1 MVALRSLVLLCA
13 APSALSAPSGKNGT
27 VGGLEV
33 YGRLAR
39 EFDYDLF
46 RAAAQKT
53 AATETY
59 ASVPTHPHCD
69 AGGSGP
75 VVLSA
80 VTGARTALFPGGI
93 TQRSAPDFASAVSKL
108 AGSASGPGE
117 VAASALR
124 TQALQTGMGLV
135 QTMASA
141 VAHVVPPLIPP
152 PVWANSPLPC
162 APMVSGHNCFGAVL
176 HPITMADFLVA
187 DLTDKAMDGYIASF
201 PSTYAAKVGKTSDK
215 AYKACF
221 AAYMSMSCASAFP
234 KCTVPNARDD
244 ALPVG
249 GRVPICLHLCLLPL
263 VACPGFWVDDVAG
276 SCQYVSV
283 PPVCTQAYFWNM
295 WRLPPQFSSYD
306 DAHPYSEL
314 CPKLDYQG
322 ADGADDPALYD
333 DVAAASSPA

>member
-13 APSALSAPSGKNGT
+13 APSALSAPSGKNGGHLDPVCMHCCQHVSHVIGVGMILLCCFRCVARSCALALLLSASSGAPACAAGT

-124 TQALQTGMGLV
+124 TQALQTGMV
-135 QTMASA
+135 R
-141 VAHVVPPLIPP
+141 H
-152 PVWANSPLPC
+152 C
-162 APMVSGHNCFGAVL
+162 VL
-176 HPITMADFLVA
+176 A
-187 DLTDKAMDGYIASF
+187 
-201 PSTYAAKVGKTSDK
+201 
-215 AYKACF
+215 
-221 AAYMSMSCASAFP
+221 
-234 KCTVPNARDD
+234 
-244 ALPVG
+244 
-249 GRVPICLHLCLLPL
+249 
-263 VACPGFWVDDVAG
+263 
-276 SCQYVSV
+276 
-283 PPVCTQAYFWNM
+283 PVCSVRDCLRC
-295 WRLPPQFSSYD
+295 RLHCCSGP
-306 DAHPYSEL
+306 
-314 CPKLDYQG
+314 G
-322 ADGADDPALYD
+322 ADHGIRRCACGASSARAVHGWC
-333 DVAAASSPA
+333 VAACLALCAFVLTVRCLR

>member
-1 MVALRSLVLLCA
+1 MLLPLRCVARSCALALLLSASSGACACA
-13 APSALSAPSGKNGT
+13 AGT

-124 TQALQTGMGLV
+124 TQALQTGMVRDCDL
-135 QTMASA
+135 A
-141 VAHVVPPLIPP
+141 
-152 PVWANSPLPC
+152 PVRSVRDCLRC
-162 APMVSGHNCFGAVL
+162 RLHCSG
-176 HPITMADFLVA
+176 P
-187 DLTDKAMDGYIASF
+187 
-201 PSTYAAKVGKTSDK
+201 
-215 AYKACF
+215 
-221 AAYMSMSCASAFP
+221 
-234 KCTVPNARDD
+234 
-244 ALPVG
+244 
-249 GRVPICLHLCLLPL
+249 
-263 VACPGFWVDDVAG
+263 
-276 SCQYVSV
+276 
-283 PPVCTQAYFWNM
+283 
-295 WRLPPQFSSYD
+295 
-306 DAHPYSEL
+306 
-314 CPKLDYQG
+314 G
-322 ADGADDPALYD
+322 ADYGVCCCACGASSARAVHGWC
-333 DVAAASSPA
+333 VAACLALCAFVLTVRCLR